1 MSRHLI
7 MPAID
12 NPRWK
17 SRMNISG
24 KTTYFLKWLKKCCKM
39 WQCFQKL
46 PSDFFGDETIDNPLN
61 IKLDFIGEIKKDPLI
76 LWWNGEIGDK
86 MENTNVWSE
95 RYIFSCQFQMREQIM
110 FAATNPIYRAA
121 SASDLVG
128 EQALI
133 EQRGGEGEPTF
144 PFHITCTNCK
154 IFKELTAF
162 LFLVLGRCGYGL
174 PHQIQKLKSTFI
186 SDDLGFF

>member
-133 EQRGGEGEPTF
+133 EQRGGGRGSQ
-144 PFHITCTNCK
+144 H
-154 IFKELTAF
+154 F
-162 LFLVLGRCGYGL
+162 LFTSPAPTAKSSKSWQLFFFWSLVDADTGYL
-174 PHQIQKLKSTFI
+174 TRYRNWNLHSYLMI
-186 SDDLGFF
+186 